1 MPAAPRL
8 VLYRGTWA
16 VYHQRRR
23 YSTGHTGRAEA
34 ERFLAEFLAAQ
45 ARPKAGA
52 DTVANVLAA
61 YLATRDGPGRGRLEW
76 AHKRLIQRLGAKP
89 ADRLTDADA
98 KLYAEQRATDGVSG
112 GTTRTELQ
120 ALRAALK
127 WRYGKDAL
135 AVPLPPRSEARER
148 WLTRDEAD
156 RLLAAC
162 ERPHI
167 RLAILLG
174 LHTGARIGAVLA
186 LTWDRVHLDRKLI
199 DFREPGAART
209 RKRRVA
215 LPINDVLAPAL
226 AEAKERATSP
236 YVIEFAGKRVARIKN
251 GIAATAKRAG
261 VAGVTPHVFRH
272 TAATWMAQA
281 GVDMWQIAGMLGHS
295 DPAMVSQ
302 VYGHHH
308 PAHMADAARA
318 LAGPRVQDHNRATA
332 SADKEKPLEPCD
344 SSGL

>member
-16 VYHQRRR
+16 VYDQRRR
-23 YSTGHTGRAEA
+23 ISTGSASRPEA
-34 ERFLAEFLAAQ
+34 ERFLADYIAAK
-45 ARPKAGA
+45 ARPQHGA

-61 YLATRDGPGRGRLEW
+61 YLTTRDGPGRSRLEW
-76 AHKRLIQRLGAKP
+76 AHKRLNERLGPKP
-89 ADRLTDADA
+89 ADRLTDDDA
-98 KLYAEQRATDGVSG
+98 RAYARQRAADGVAG
-112 GTTRTELQ
+112 GTARTELQ
-120 ALRAALK
+120 ALRAALT
-127 WRYGKDAL
+127 WRYGKHAPT
-135 AVPLPPRSEARER
+135 VPLPPRSEARER
-148 WLTRDEAD
+148 WLTRAEAD

-174 LHTGARIGAVLA
+174 LHTGARIGAILA
-186 LTWDRVHLDRKLI
+186 LTWERVDLERKLI

-215 LPINDVLAPAL
+215 LPINAVLAPAL
-226 AEAKERATSP
+226 AEAKDRATCP
-236 YVIEFAGKRVARIKN
+236 YVIEFAGRRVARIKN

-281 GVDMWQIAGMLGHS
+281 GVDMWQIAGMLGHT
-295 DPAMVSQ
+295 DATMVAQ

-308 PAHMADAARA
+308 PAHMAAAAQA
-318 LAGPRVQDHNRATA
+318 LAGECAQTTNRATA
-332 SADKEKPLEPCD
+332 QKAKKKPLEA
-344 SSGL
+344 